1 MTVEKDGKTI
11 EELKAEVERRSH
23 PAAKVFPLLID
34 TDENAWET
42 FYADV
47 GKNGLRSPIVMD
59 RPVSETGWLILDGRN
74 RYLACLMLGIEPKL
88 EVVNV
93 SDSAAVAR
101 VISANLLRR
110 HDDVSVRASSR
121 SFLNC

>member
-1 MTVEKDGKTI
+1 MSDDKNAKTI
-11 EELKAEVERRSH
+11 ELKAEVDRRSH

-34 TDENAWET
+34 TDANAWDQ

-47 GKNGLRSPIVMD
+47 GKNGLQNPIVID
-59 RPVSETGWLILDGRN
+59 RPVTEAGWLILDGRN
-74 RYLACLMLGIEPKL
+74 RQLVCKMLGIEPSF

-93 SDSAAVAR
+93 RDDAAVAL

-110 HDDVSVRASSR
+110 HDDVGVRAAQ
-121 SFLNC
+121 LAK